1 MSRKT
6 KQIGSDPDLAALC
19 AALAESAIAT
29 EKVPSGWFTIAQLSE
44 EYRRERSTVT
54 NRMKDLIARGKAE
67 MCRFRVMTGRG
78 VYPVPH
84 YRLLKANE

>member
-29 EKVPSGWFTIAQLSE
+29 EKVPPGWFTIAQLSE

-67 MCRFRVMTGRG
+67 SRRFRIMTGRG

-84 YRLLKANE
+84 YRLIGK